1 MKAIYRGHR
10 YVVMDIICMELVLQ
24 PILPWPEKGDE
35 IRVGIMEAIVD
46 PTDDDWS
53 GAIGL
58 RTRRSVRLDSPLE

>member
-58 RTRRSVRLDSPLE
+58 RSRQSVGLDTPLG